1 MTIGERVKELR
12 LDKGYT
18 LRQVADTVGVSEA
31 TMQRYENGKI
41 KISTP
46 MINKLASALGTSASW
61 LLGEQER
68 DLTQNGQ
75 VFGISKTERILI
87 QIYRILSQQERTMVR
102 ELLFALNYHHTDYN
116 RTRHELEK
124 AEDFIDAYDLY
135 DEYTEYK
142 NTWIDETPVA
152 DYDDTDP
159 IHASIVDAMMDVNPE
174 AAAKYAKPLNEAGM
188 PESELPPVEDFPEID
203 PEAIERLLNED
214 KEGDDK

>member
-102 ELLFALNYHHTDYN
+102 
-116 RTRHELEK
+116 
-124 AEDFIDAYDLY
+124 
-135 DEYTEYK
+135 
-142 NTWIDETPVA
+142 V
-152 DYDDTDP
+152 
-159 IHASIVDAMMDVNPE
+159 
-174 AAAKYAKPLNEAGM
+174 
-188 PESELPPVEDFPEID
+188 
-203 PEAIERLLNED
+203 
-214 KEGDDK
+214 